1 MSKMPAP
8 QIDDVGFWVDED
20 IWGHRL
26 YDEQTPRLT
35 LLEFFGIYDYFY
47 AKDPESCLV
56 EPINAE
62 GVSELVYRTHRRLH
76 LRNILFNNPYLSATL
91 EKTNLSEDQK
101 WHYWLIK
108 IHNYG
113 AVQYQRDGEDIKS
126 FERLEENAFE
136 LDPTRAQ
143 KICEFYYLKSR
154 FEKFSDFAAVV
165 DFLRVNAFEI
175 DTNKRWS
182 SKYVFPFGPDC
193 FFDDLKVEAKKDKDD
208 KSIHTV
214 TSSSDR
220 RFFGRTGEL
229 LYLMLC
235 RSGQSTALNEGINR
249 LIFDREANQWNQ
261 LVRVL
266 QPFGMNSDLS
276 DSTILK
282 NQHPTSRKISPPYL
296 PEQSSTDFTC
306 LGEDWKNLFSCQMP
320 NYDAIPHL
328 ERITGLHLV
337 RYFLNRS
344 CEVLGHEKPEM
355 ILEILAPRKTV
366 VRDLASQSYYRNN
379 SLSQRAL
386 KTFIDK
392 QLQRNDAWQSALES
406 GSGEQAF
413 SVLNS
418 VFKWKADPDKHSGS
432 PEQIL
437 QSLLDAVLQR
447 HKGHLY
453 KTHNVYSKF
462 IGLSSTRGSRRTRYT
477 PTDDLLETLVL
488 ATVPKRL
495 EFQSFLQELYRK
507 YAIVIGDQQAQA
519 LIASSLADKEDFSR
533 NAERLEQRLL
543 SIGLLQRLSD
553 ACAYVINPYTGKV
566 KV

>member
-35 LLEFFGIYDYFY
+35 LLEFLGIYDYFY
-47 AKDPESCLV
+47 KKDPESCLV
-56 EPINAE
+56 EPLNDK

-76 LRNILFNNPYLSATL
+76 LRNILFNNPYVSATL
-91 EKTNLSEDQK
+91 ERTNLSEEQK
-101 WHYWLIK
+101 WHYWLVK

-113 AVQYQRDGEDIKS
+113 AVQYQRDGQEVKN

-136 LDPTRAQ
+136 VDPERA
-143 KICEFYYLKSR
+143 KSICEFYYLKSR

-165 DFLRVNAFEI
+165 EFLRVNAFEV

-193 FFDDLKVEAKKDKDD
+193 FFDDLKVEVKKDKDD

-214 TSSSDR
+214 TSGSDR

-235 RSGQSTALNEGINR
+235 RSGQTTALNEGLNG
-249 LIFDREANQWNQ
+249 LIFNREKNQWNQ
-261 LVRVL
+261 LLCVL
-266 QPFGMNSDLS
+266 QPFGADGNKL
-276 DSTILK
+276 DSTLLK
-282 NQHPTSRKISPPYL
+282 NQHPTSHKISPPYL
-296 PEQSSTDFTC
+296 PEQSLPDFMC
-306 LGEDWKNLFSCQMP
+306 LGKDWGNLFDCQMP
-320 NYDAIPHL
+320 NYDVIPHL

-344 CEVLGHEKPEM
+344 CEVLGGEKTEM
-355 ILEILAPRKTV
+355 VLEILAPRKTKI
-366 VRDLASQSYYRNN
+366 RDLASQSYYHNN

-386 KTFIDK
+386 KSFIYNR
-392 QLQRNDAWQSALES
+392 LQTEAWSSAVAS

-413 SVLNS
+413 SVLKS
-418 VFKWKADPDKHSGS
+418 TFKWKADPEKYSDS
-432 PEQIL
+432 PNKVL
-437 QSLLDAVLQR
+437 QSFIDDVTYR
-447 HKGHLY
+447 HKGHLH
-453 KTHNVYSKF
+453 KTHNVYSKS

-488 ATVPKRL
+488 ATVPQRL
-495 EFQSFLQELYRK
+495 EFQSFLKELYRK
-507 YAIVIGDQQAQA
+507 YAIVIGDQQAQS
-519 LIASSLADKEDFSR
+519 LIDSNRADKEDFSR